1 MRSQSGHPG
10 AIRHRDMLH
19 DMTRGGVRGHVVR
32 MTTFMLAGFV
42 IQTLYSLVDIYWVGR
57 LGKQAVAAVALSTN
71 LMFVSLAL
79 TQSLSVGCVAL
90 VSQAAGR
97 KDEDEVQRLF
107 NQAQSLSFFAGVL
120 FLSVCL
126 ASLRSYAER
135 LSGDAE
141 TAVLAREFL
150 AWFVPALGLQFAMI
164 ALAAALRGIGDMK
177 PGLIAQT
184 LSVIANIVLAPF
196 LIFGWVTG
204 KPMGVAGAALSTFIA
219 TLGAV
224 VGLSLYLA
232 RAGTYLRLRLSLLK
246 PDLATWRKMVAIGL
260 PSGAEF
266 LLMSVTMGFVYVVVK
281 PFGSHAQAGF
291 GIGSRVFQAGIMP
304 AVAMSFGVAAVVGQ
318 NFGSRHYD
326 RVREIFREAGKMIT
340 VLMIVFIA
348 IAQLFPVALVRPFSH
363 DPRVIE
369 VAADYVRTVSFVYVA
384 SGLVM
389 TCAGMFQGIGN
400 TVPSLIASAVR
411 VGVFVGAVFILS
423 HRAGFTLRSIWIVS
437 VASVVLQVG
446 IAMWLLRMRLRA
458 FDDGAI
464 PGR

>member
-1 MRSQSGHPG
+1 MVAR
-10 AIRHRDMLH
+10 AMLH
-19 DMTRGGVRGHVVR
+19 DMTTGSVRGHVVR

-57 LGKQAVAAVALSTN
+57 LGQHAVAAVALSTN

-97 KDEDEVQRLF
+97 KDEAGVQRYF

-120 FLSVCL
+120 FLGVSL
-126 ASLRSYAER
+126 ASMRTYAER

-141 TAVLAREFL
+141 TARLAEQFL
-150 AWFVPALGLQFAMI
+150 VWFIPALGLQFAMI
-164 ALAAALRGIGDMK
+164 ALAASLRGIGDMK

-184 LSVIANIVLAPF
+184 ASVFANMVLAPF
-196 LIFGWVTG
+196 LIFGWGTG
-204 KPMGVAGAALSTFIA
+204 KPLGVAGAALATFLA

-224 VGLSLYLA
+224 IGLSLYLA
-232 RAGTYLRLRLSLLK
+232 RAGTYLRLRLSLLR
-246 PDLATWRKMVAIGL
+246 PDFATWRKMVAIGL

-318 NFGSRHYD
+318 NFGSRRYD
-326 RVREIFREAGKMIT
+326 RVREIFREAAKMVT
-340 VLMIVFIA
+340 VLMIVFILIGQFA
-348 IAQLFPVALVRPFSH
+348 PAALVRPFAKE
-363 DPRVIE
+363 DPAVIG
-369 VAADYVRTVSFVYVA
+369 VAADYVRTVSFVYIA

-400 TVPSLIASAVR
+400 TVPSLIASFVR
-411 VGVFVGAVFILS
+411 VVTFVGSVSILS
-423 HRAGFTLRSIWIVS
+423 HRPDFTLRWIWIAS
-437 VASVVLQVG
+437 VATVVLQVA
-446 IAMWLLRMRLRA
+446 IALWLLRMRLRLLVEEA
-458 FDDGAI
+458 PRAAQARL
-464 PGR
+464 PS